1 VIEMADESQ
10 REVTSP
16 QIVSRATLRVQ
27 WSSRLDLTLVCSAAR
42 DFGTRAF
49 ALPERFYRGCWLRAE
64 GFQRRAR
71 AWCRTGGTALGHTP
85 RSCVFTHPLPVG
97 SEYDVVAAVLGVS
110 GIQSGSLGTAAHAWN
125 MLRLRT

>member
-49 ALPERFYRGCWLRAE
+49 ALPERFYRGCC
-64 GFQRRAR
+64 GYVQRDSS
-71 AWCRTGGTALGHTP
+71 GGQGHGAAQVAQRWVTLPGAVFSLTP
-85 RSCVFTHPLPVG
+85 CP
-97 SEYDVVAAVLGVS
+97 
-110 GIQSGSLGTAAHAWN
+110 
-125 MLRLRT
+125 